1 MEAKRSK
8 KAREK
13 EFRSAGMGAA
23 AIEALEVG
31 EIEGDAME
39 VAAER
44 RISGSVLEDIGEM
57 EVPTPCYILDE
68 AAFERNLDILDSV
81 QDRTGCKILLALKG
95 FAAWSLFPQIR
106 RHLSGVAASSLH
118 EARLGFEEFGGEVH
132 VTTPAYREEEFV
144 ELLGYSD
151 HIVFNSFSQWR
162 RFRPKVEEGKN
173 DGEEVCCGI
182 RVNPEHRE
190 VKVPI
195 YDPCSPNSRL
205 GTTYR
210 NFKDAVVDGGAD
222 GDDPLAGISGL
233 HFHNLCE
240 LGADSLKR
248 TLAVFEEKF
257 GEYLDGM
264 EWVNFG
270 GGHHITR
277 PGYEIDL
284 LCETINDFAERR
296 SLEVYLEPGE
306 AVALNAGVLVAS
318 VLDVVD
324 NGMKIAILDTSAAAH
339 MPDVLEMPYRP
350 EVQGAALTG
359 ELPHDYRL
367 GGMTC
372 LAGDVMGDYSFSR
385 PLEVG
390 DRIVF
395 LDMAHYT
402 MVKNNAFNGMRL
414 PTIAIRDHFGETRIV
429 RKFGYEDYK
438 NRLS

>member
-1 MEAKRSK
+1 MVAKRSK
-8 KAREK
+8 RARENK
-13 EFRSAGMGAA
+13 AGSAGMGAA
-23 AIEALEVG
+23 AIEAPEVG
-31 EIEGDAME
+31 EMVGDTTE
-39 VAAER
+39 LAAER
-44 RISGSVLEDIGEM
+44 RISGSVLDDIAEM

-68 AAFERNLDILDSV
+68 TAFERNLEIIDSV
-81 QDRTGCKILLALKG
+81 QDQTGCKILLALKG

-132 VTTPAYREEEFV
+132 VTAPAYREEEFG
-144 ELLGYSD
+144 ELLGYAD

-162 RFRPKVEEGKN
+162 RFRPKVAEGKN

-195 YDPCSPNSRL
+195 YDPCGPNSRL

-210 NFKDAVVDGGAD
+210 NFRDAVGDGGAD

-248 TLAVFEEKF
+248 TLVVFEEKF

-284 LCETINDFAERR
+284 LCETINDFKKRR

-350 EVQGAALTG
+350 EVLGAALPG
-359 ELPHDYRL
+359 ESPHVYRL
-367 GGMTC
+367 WGMTC
-372 LAGDVMGDYSFSR
+372 LAGDVIGDYSFSR
-385 PLEVG
+385 SLEVG

-414 PTIAIRDHFGETRIV
+414 PTIAIRNPFGETRIV